1 MGRWPALARGR
12 RASSEIAW
20 EDLESLTTGL
30 ELMLSMPRSSPRL
43 CPMTSRRLPHRDADW
58 SDLVPGAIAL
68 GLGVDILEVVTLH
81 MLGPGR
87 NRRETT

>member
-1 MGRWPALARGR
+1 
-12 RASSEIAW
+12 
-20 EDLESLTTGL
+20 
-30 ELMLSMPRSSPRL
+30 
-43 CPMTSRRLPHRDADW
+43 MTSRRLPHRDADW

-68 GLGVDILEVVTLH
+68 DLGVDILEVVTLH